1 MTYERKDP
9 DEGKR
14 LVEEYQIKSKTSCS
28 DCHR

>member
-14 LVEEYQIKSKTSCS
+14 LVKENNIKSKTSCNT
-28 DCHR
+28 CHR